1 MIRIKDGIFF
11 QYKMAK
17 YYVQSGQIKAVIDR
31 KDHRSAILDI
41 IKRYKG
47 KGLLTVSKICISE
60 TGWSTNLTCYDTDD
74 FLKETQ

>member
-1 MIRIKDGIFF
+1 
-11 QYKMAK
+11 MAK